1 VAKSRNRINIG
12 ESLTTMKS
20 VLLLSAMLALAH
32 GSFMQAPHG
41 RVQARSG
48 RRAVAISCSE
58 ATKDAVVMEGEAAA
72 DASAESI
79 FTMEV
84 RACTTRA
91 VLTSRVRNGSF
102 LTVSPTSNPS
112 QERNDGWDD
121 VRSSL
126 KSSLKD
132 RSKAWEEVK
141 SMYVEPTVELTK
153 TTTRWTKAIVETIVE
168 DAGATEKPKPAPKPA
183 PKSMFV
189 SAPAPPQPKR
199 IASSSGTDAKKA
211 NGILGAATTVGIP
224 LLVSVLDS
232 AIAAREGKEAS
243 SVETQPVKANAL
255 PAFVNLGIIAA
266 PFVVFPLLFVA
277 LIETD
282 PAAAPAPAPAPAIV
296 RAAAPAPEPAPA
308 PAAE

>member
-1 VAKSRNRINIG
+1 VWRTCG
-12 ESLTTMKS
+12 EVTDSNQYRGIDLTTMKS

-168 DAGATEKPKPAPKPA
+168 DAGATEKPKPAPKP
-183 PKSMFV
+183 
-189 SAPAPPQPKR
+189 PQPKR